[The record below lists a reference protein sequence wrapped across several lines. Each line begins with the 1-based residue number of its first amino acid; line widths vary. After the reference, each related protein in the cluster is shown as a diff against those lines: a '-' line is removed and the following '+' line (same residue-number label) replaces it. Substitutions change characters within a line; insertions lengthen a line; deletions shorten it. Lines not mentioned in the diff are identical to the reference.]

1 MVVMA
6 TRATL
11 GQRKHGRVCAHLANG
26 PNNTQ
31 KLIFKMSYRDLR
43 NFTEMMRSL
52 GYPRLISME
61 NFRSPNFALVAEVL
75 IWLVKRYDPNVELPM
90 DVETEQDR
98 VLFIKAVAQFMA
110 TKAHIKLNTKKLYGA
125 DGYAVKELLKVTSV
139 LYNAMKSNVTDDEAE
154 PSDVTS
160 LTFDISS
167 RISDLKASRQLA
179 SEITTRGAALYDL
192 LGHEVELRDIRTR
205 AIAKPLEVNELENGI
220 KKSIS
225 LAQDD
230 IRKTTQM
237 LDNIASDEANLEA
250 KIDKKKQEL
259 ERNQKRLRSLESVRP
274 AFMDEYEKLEEE
286 LKKVYETYM
295 EKHRNLSY
303 MEQLLDDVNRAE
315 QDRFEE
321 TEAKS
326 LQERLQEEERRMA
339 PGNELG
345 GLDVEDG
352 EDEIVLDAGNKQNN
366 RPGEGKR
373 VFGSMGDDIVDSDED
388 ESGSLSSGDS
398 EIGVDDD
405 DDLLDDDDVGEG
417 GVDGE
422 QQSEGSL
429 NDSDN
434 DF

>member
-1 MVVMA
+1 
-6 TRATL
+6 
-11 GQRKHGRVCAHLANG
+11 
-26 PNNTQ
+26 
-31 KLIFKMSYRDLR
+31 MSYRDLR